1 MVVSGPA
8 GAVEAPREGL
18 LCTSK
23 LHLLEGRTL
32 MHRGPVAAPSTSR
45 LIGQY
50 ARRDQQLLE
59 TLTGAIIS
67 KNSATVAVNFADS
80 SVETC
85 GLIKMVL
92 GSSCHTLSTQ

>member
-18 LCTSK
+18 LYTSK

-67 KNSATVAVNFADS
+67 KNSATVGNFADS